1 MTSLKS
7 IWAVVA
13 GFLTVVILSIGTDA
27 ILQGTD
33 LFPPQSEP
41 SAYTPSL
48 LLIAL
53 LYRTLFTVAG
63 GYVAATLAPAK
74 PLQHAIILG
83 GVGIVAGTMGAIMTW
98 DFTPHHWYPIALV
111 VESVPCTWLGGR
123 LKIKKSDNNRG
134 SQTEV
139 HQ

>member
-1 MTSLKS
+1 MASLKS
-7 IWAVVA
+7 VWAVVA

-27 ILQGTD
+27 ILQGTG

-41 SAYTPSL
+41 AAYTPSL

-53 LYRTLFTVAG
+53 LYRTLFTVSG
-63 GYVAATLAPAK
+63 GYVTAALAPAK

-111 VESVPCTWLGGR
+111 VESIPCTWLGG
-123 LKIKKSDNNRG
+123 KIRIRKSLE
-134 SQTEV
+134 T
-139 HQ
+139 

>member
-27 ILQGTD
+27 ILQGTG
-33 LFPPQSEP
+33 LFPPQSDH

-53 LYRTLFTVAG
+53 LYRTLFTVTG

-74 PLQHAIILG
+74 PMQHAIILG

-98 DFTPHHWYPIALV
+98 DLTPHHWYPIALIA
-111 VESVPCTWLGGR
+111 ESVPCTWLGGTVR
-123 LKIKKSDNNRG
+123 IRTRNKN
-134 SQTEV
+134 
-139 HQ
+139 